1 MAKKILFLCTGN
13 YYRSRFAE
21 EIFNLKASKLGLTY
35 EADSSALALASGKMN
50 FGPISWHAIDGLHSR
65 GIELGEAVRYPK
77 ALSLHDLETSFRVIA
92 MNRGEHEPMVNDLY
106 PEWSSKIV
114 YWDVADIDVVEPT
127 PALSKIE
134 RLVDALLKSLVNEC

>member
-1 MAKKILFLCTGN
+1 
-13 YYRSRFAE
+13 
-21 EIFNLKASKLGLTY
+21 
-35 EADSSALALASGKMN
+35 
-50 FGPISWHAIDGLHSR
+50 
-65 GIELGEAVRYPK
+65 
-77 ALSLHDLETSFRVIA
+77 

>member
-21 EIFNLKASKLGLTY
+21 EIFNLKASKLGLPY
-35 EADSSALALASGKMN
+35 EADSSALAMDKRN
-50 FGPISWHAIDGLHSR
+50 FGPISWHAIDGLHAR
-65 GIELGEAVRYPK
+65 GIELGESVRYPK
-77 ALSLHDLETSFRVIA
+77 ALSVHDLETSFEVIA
-92 MNRGEHEPMVNDLY
+92 MNKGEHEPMMRDLY
-106 PEWSSKIV
+106 PEWCSKIV

-134 RLVDALLKSLVNEC
+134 QLVDALLKSLVKER